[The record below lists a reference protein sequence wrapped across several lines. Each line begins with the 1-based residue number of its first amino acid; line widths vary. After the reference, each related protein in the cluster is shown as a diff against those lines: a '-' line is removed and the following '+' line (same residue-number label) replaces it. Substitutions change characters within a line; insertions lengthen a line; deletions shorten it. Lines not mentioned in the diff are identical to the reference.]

1 MTEIE
6 MRLLLLRYN
15 MLSKKE
21 AVFTCGRAD
30 EVIGYRD
37 KWLECRDEM
46 AKIRDDLRKYGYD
59 FTYARSKIVG
69 KVKYIMYK
77 IVPMNDEEESVYPL

>member
-6 MRLLLLRYN
+6 LKLLLLRYN

-21 AVFTCGRAD
+21 TVFMCGRAD
-30 EVIGYRD
+30 EVIDYRD

-46 AKIRDDLRKYGYD
+46 AKMRDNLRRYGYD
-59 FTYARSKIVG
+59 FTYAKSKIAGRVR
-69 KVKYIMYK
+69 YIVYK